1 MWLNNVCILGIL
13 PKYTDF
19 HTKAD
24 SPEYLLKR
32 DLVPLLNISI
42 NILFWRVRL
51 SSGDLLNEFG
61 ADGLPSSP
69 ARKRKS
75 NCRMAL

>member
-1 MWLNNVCILGIL
+1 MGLNIVRILGIL

-42 NILFWRVRL
+42 NI
-51 SSGDLLNEFG
+51 
-61 ADGLPSSP
+61 
-69 ARKRKS
+69 
-75 NCRMAL
+75 